1 MTTATSSMD
10 AGARRKAAELLSTT
24 GALVLGVGIG
34 LMLPVA
40 GSAIALLTIALGI
53 LSHGWGMYERH
64 RLDLQSG
71 AMLPWWANLLY
82 WLCWIGLAALA
93 VYFAVQFIAW

>member
-1 MTTATSSMD
+1 MTTVTPSTD
-10 AGARRKAAELLSTT
+10 AVARRKAAELLSTT

-34 LMLPVA
+34 LLVPAVGTA
-40 GSAIALLTIALGI
+40 IAWLAIALGV

-64 RLDLQSG
+64 RLDLQAG
-71 AMLPWWANLLY
+71 AALPWWAPLLY

-93 VYFAVQFIAW
+93 VYFAAQFIRW